1 MRVQAGIRRDKPTEL
16 RRKYRGCKAGAK
28 VKATL
33 TDKQTCFKPSIHS
46 IMMGNVKEL
55 VNKMDEL
62 LVPLQTSCTKNAN
75 VDLPGFAG
83 VRTNRSNK
91 ACRKS
96 KSG

>member
-1 MRVQAGIRRDKPTEL
+1 MKPVL
-16 RRKYRGCKAGAK
+16 RLK
-28 VKATL
+28 L
-33 TDKQTCFKPSIHS
+33 TDKQTHFKPSIHS
-46 IMMGNVKEL
+46 IMMGNVNEL

-62 LVPLQTSCTKNAN
+62 LVLLQTSCTKNAN

-96 KSG
+96 KSGGPIMDMNNQWWNPGHVSTATGC